1 MVVLGYILILIGVV
15 LAVAGELRL
24 LTLAYRTG
32 GFWFAG
38 CLLVPFCDVAFLV
51 AHFKVA
57 NRPFAV
63 ATAGWLILG
72 IGLWILDLG

>member
-1 MVVLGYILILIGVV
+1 MILIGAV

-38 CLLVPFCDVAFLV
+38 CLLVPFCDAAFLV

-57 NRPFAV
+57 VRPFAV
-63 ATAGWLILG
+63 AAAGWLMLG
-72 IGLWILDLG
+72 SGLWILDLG